1 MTNPGDMELFG
12 ASTVS
17 EILRAA
23 SQRTGA
29 LMMIRDNVIAATD
42 LAFAELTGFGE
53 TQAVGLRADE
63 VLLPNEEGDGDGAG
77 IHSIRKADGST
88 AQVIAAY
95 TDFAGN
101 GETFRLAELFDIS
114 DRLSTLK
121 LLAAKEQL
129 YSAVFAHAAVGIARV
144 GLDGSWLDCNQ
155 RLCDIVGYPRDE
167 LLRSSFQA
175 ITHEEDL
182 NSDLELLQH
191 TLAGNRDSYSMEKR
205 YLHKDGHVV
214 WANLTVSLVRSDSGE
229 PQYFVSIVDD
239 ISNQKQEARTL
250 EFRTERDALTLFHSR
265 YALDEKAAAEL
276 YRAQH
281 SNAPLAVLMLDV
293 DRFRDV
299 NERHGHSA
307 GDHVL
312 RAVADVIRDS
322 LRERD
327 LAFRYGGE
335 EFLLLLPRS
344 DLDEAKALG
353 ERLRLL
359 LNAHRIP
366 MEQDTAL
373 AITVSIGVACY
384 PGDGTDTE
392 TLIDSAD
399 QALYAAKARG
409 RNCCVSTRDLEPPLR
424 PV

>member
-12 ASTVS
+12 ASTVN

-23 SQRTGA
+23 SQHTGA

-42 LAFAELTGFGE
+42 IAFTELTGFGE
-53 TQAVGLRADE
+53 NQAVGLRADE
-63 VLLPNEEGDGDGAG
+63 VLLPNDAGNGDTAG
-77 IHSIRKADGST
+77 IHWIRKADGST

-95 TDFAGN
+95 TDFSGVN
-101 GETFRLAELFDIS
+101 ETFRLAELFDIS
-114 DRLSTLK
+114 NRLSTLK

-167 LLRSSFQA
+167 LLKSSFQA

-182 NSDLELLQH
+182 DSDLELLQH

-205 YLHKDGHVV
+205 YLHKDGYVV

-250 EFRTERDALTLFHSR
+250 EFRAERDALTLFHSR
-265 YALDEKAAAEL
+265 YVLDEKAAAEL

-281 SNAPLAVLMLDV
+281 CDRPLAVLMLDV

-299 NERHGHSA
+299 NEHHGHSA

-322 LRERD
+322 LREQD

-335 EFLLLLPRS
+335 EFLLLLPQS
-344 DLDEAKALG
+344 NMDEAQALG

-384 PGDGTDTE
+384 PRDGTDTE

-399 QALYAAKARG
+399 RALYGAKSRG
-409 RNCCVSTRDLEPPLR
+409 RNCCVSTLDLETPLK